1 MTSPG
6 IVASPVHPFTSNA
19 RNRDTAFAFGLF
31 PAFGS
36 VVLASVSHAF
46 FNEKAFKKNVE
57 WRYRLNLNSRRRK
70 KTFKTTGIQHKHGKM
85 LTC

>member
-19 RNRDTAFAFGLF
+19 RNRDRAFAFGLF

-57 WRYRLNLNSRRRK
+57 
-70 KTFKTTGIQHKHGKM
+70 
-85 LTC
+85 